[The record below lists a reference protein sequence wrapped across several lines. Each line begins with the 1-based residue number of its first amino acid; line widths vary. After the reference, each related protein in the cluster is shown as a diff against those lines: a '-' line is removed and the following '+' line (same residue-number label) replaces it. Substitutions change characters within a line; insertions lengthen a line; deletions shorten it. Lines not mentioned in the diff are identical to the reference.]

1 MKMTGVT
8 TRAMMRV
15 ETLTTTRAG
24 TLARRALLAA
34 LILFA
39 PRAALTLA
47 ARASAAQGAET
58 EARAAM
64 RQAFERLR
72 SGDYGGV
79 YDGLP
84 SASQRR
90 VSREQFVGALERA
103 RGMFELNSLEI
114 ERVSVA
120 GDLAVVDTVVYAT
133 LRQPV
138 QAEGKIVARQYMVRE
153 GGRWRVTTGER
164 STVRPLLASNPKF
177 ARQFPP
183 TEPRVY
189 FKRDGRW
196 VSVDTLQGSRR
207 RKP

>member
-1 MKMTGVT
+1 
-8 TRAMMRV
+8 MMRL
-15 ETLTTTRAG
+15 ETT
-24 TLARRALLAA
+24 ARRATLAA
-34 LILFA
+34 LALFLTQVAFAAAAFAQA
-39 PRAALTLA
+39 PT
-47 ARASAAQGAET
+47 GAES
-58 EARAAM
+58 EAREAM
-64 RQAFERLR
+64 QQAFERLR
-72 SGDYGGV
+72 TGDYGGV
-79 YDGLP
+79 YEALP

-114 ERVSVA
+114 ARARVA

-133 LRQPV
+133 LRQPM

-153 GGRWRVTTGER
+153 GGRWRVTTGDR

-189 FKRDGRW
+189 FKREGRW
-196 VSVDTLQGSRR
+196 TSIETLQGPRR
-207 RKP
+207 GKQ